1 MNERPLKAIQQ
12 IQLGTVLSTEQ
23 QARETLGRLERAGFE
38 GIELNG
44 FMTRPTPLFVRALT
58 RASGMPVGRGGRLD
72 WPELIRSTSLKV
84 VGLHE
89 DLGTVEREP
98 DAVIS
103 RAASFDTRRVVI
115 TGMHRFDYTDEAQ
128 VRDLAL
134 RLNAAGRVLAAGNVS
149 LLYHNHNV
157 EFRRL
162 PSGRTAFSVLI
173 AETDPSAVNFEFD
186 CYWPTAAGVDALALM
201 RELGERVVLCHIT
214 DRGTRRRGSSLTPID
229 EADAVELGL
238 GNMDIPSFIEQAK
251 LSGTR
256 AVILETHRNWIEGS
270 PIRSFETS
278 AKVLNRHLGQ
288 HSPL

>member
-1 MNERPLKAIQQ
+1 MSSRPLRAIQQ
-12 IQLGTVLSTEQ
+12 IQLGTVLSTEA
-23 QARETLGRLERAGFE
+23 QARSTLRMLEVAGFE

-72 WPELIRSTSLKV
+72 WPELIRSTSLTV

-89 DLGTVEREP
+89 DLATIEREP

-103 RAASFDTRRVVI
+103 RAASFDTAQVVI
-115 TGMHRFDYTDEAQ
+115 TGMHRFDYTDEAM
-128 VRDLAL
+128 VRSLAA
-134 RLNAAGRVLAAGNVS
+134 RLNAAGRTLADSGIS

-162 PSGRTAFSVLI
+162 ASGRTAYSLLV
-173 AETDPSAVNFEFD
+173 AETDPAFLNFEFD

-214 DRGTRRRGSSLTPID
+214 DRGTRRRGVAMTPID
-229 EADAVELGL
+229 KSDAVELGL
-238 GNMDIPSFIEQAK
+238 GTMDIPAFIEQAK
-251 LSGTR
+251 VAGTR
-256 AVILETHRNWIEGS
+256 AVILETHRNWVENS
-270 PIRSFETS
+270 PIKSFQTS
-278 AKVLNRHLGQ
+278 AEVLSRHL
-288 HSPL
+288 